1 MLTNNVQSVAGMFS
15 DGLTHKFTESIKSIL
30 HTHLL
35 IKGCWFQS
43 VLPKCLVLRPRDNDV
58 DDLGRIFY
66 KFIIKK

>member
-1 MLTNNVQSVAGMFS
+1 MLTNNIQSVACMFS
-15 DGLTHKFTESIKSIL
+15 DCLTHNFTESIKFIL

-35 IKGCWFQS
+35 SCWFQS
-43 VLPKCLVLRPRDNDV
+43 VLPKCLVQRPRDNDV